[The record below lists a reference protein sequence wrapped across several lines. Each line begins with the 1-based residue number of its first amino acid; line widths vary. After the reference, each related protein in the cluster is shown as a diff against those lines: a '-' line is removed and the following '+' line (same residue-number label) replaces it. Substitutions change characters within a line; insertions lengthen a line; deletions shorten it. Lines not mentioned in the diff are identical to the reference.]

1 MAQGAELNL
10 DQQISYVESIL
21 QYDQQRN
28 IILNPFIGCSTESLL
43 VSIRNSLVELK
54 TIKESNR

>member
-1 MAQGAELNL
+1 MSQGAELNL

-21 QYDQQRN
+21 QYDKQRN
-28 IILNPFIGCSTESLL
+28 VILNPFVGCSTESLL

-54 TIKESNR
+54 ALKNV